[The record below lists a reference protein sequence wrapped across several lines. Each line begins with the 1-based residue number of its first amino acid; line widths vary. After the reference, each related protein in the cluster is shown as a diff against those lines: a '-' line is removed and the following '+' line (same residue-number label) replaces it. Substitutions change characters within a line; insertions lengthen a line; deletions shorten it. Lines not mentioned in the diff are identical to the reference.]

1 MPQYELAEQTH
12 ALVRESFA
20 EDTGRTDESMSAKKS
35 LNPLDRLFLAAETSE
50 SLMHVG
56 SLIPFSPPPGGGR
69 DVLRALR
76 DEFKQKRAAHAPW
89 TLKLRYP
96 SLLASPLQAW
106 VEDPE
111 FDIDYHVR
119 RSALPSPGDERE
131 LGILVSRLHSNKIDF
146 HRPPWEVHF
155 IEGLEGGRVALYFK
169 VHHALVDGY
178 TGMRLLVRSL
188 SRDAEDRDTP
198 MFYTLPPPARAARD
212 EEPAPTL
219 GQLFHVVRE
228 QLGATKDAGKALLN
242 VVRASRDHDR
252 SLVAP
257 LQAPRSVLNGK
268 ISRNRRIATQK
279 YATERLRRVAKV
291 HDGTLN
297 DAVLA
302 LCSAAIRRL
311 LAEQG
316 SLPTEPL
323 TAMLPVNVRPKDD
336 PGGGNEIGAILA
348 SLATDIADPVARLQA
363 IIASTKRAKSQL
375 QGMSKSAILQYSTFL
390 LTPALLSQVPG
401 AVGRVR
407 PAFNVVVS
415 NVPGPEV
422 PLYFRGWR
430 AEAVY
435 PLSIPF
441 HGHGLNITVN
451 SYAGTLNFGF
461 IGCRDALPHLQR
473 LAVYSGEALEELEA
487 TLPSG

>member
-1 MPQYELAEQTH
+1 MG
-12 ALVRESFA
+12 V
-20 EDTGRTDESMSAKKS
+20 KKS
-35 LNPLDRLFLAAETSE
+35 LNPLDRMFLAAETSE

-56 SLIPFSPPPGGGR
+56 GLTLFSPPPGGGR

-76 DEFKQKRAAHAPW
+76 DELKQRRAANPPW
-89 TLKLRYP
+89 NLKLRHP
-96 SLLASPLQAW
+96 DLLASPLQAW
-106 VEDPE
+106 VEDDE
-111 FDIDYHVR
+111 FDLDYHVR

-146 HRPPWEVHF
+146 HRPPWELYF

-178 TGMRLLVRSL
+178 TAMRLFTRSF
-188 SRDAEDRDTP
+188 SRDPADLDTP
-198 MFYTLPPPARAARD
+198 MFYTVPPPERPPRE
-212 EEPAPTL
+212 EEPAPAL
-219 GQLFHVVRE
+219 GELLHAVRE

-242 VVRASRDHDR
+242 VLRASRDHDR

-257 LQAPRSVLNGK
+257 HQAPRSVLNRK
-268 ISRNRRIATQK
+268 ISRNRRFATQ
-279 YATERLRRVAKV
+279 ACSADRLRRVAKA

-302 LCSAAIRRL
+302 LCAGALRRL
-311 LAEQG
+311 LADLG
-316 SLPTEPL
+316 SLPAEPL
-323 TAMLPVNVRPKDD
+323 VAMLPVNVRPKGD
-336 PGGGNEIGAILA
+336 PGGGNEVGAILA
-348 SLATDIADPVARLQA
+348 SLATDLADPVARLQA

-375 QGMSKSAILQYSTFL
+375 QGMSKSAILQYSTML
-390 LTPALLSQVPG
+390 LTPALLSQIPG
-401 AVGRVR
+401 AVGRVP
-407 PAFNVVVS
+407 PAFNLVVS
-415 NVPGPEV
+415 NVPGSEV

-430 AEAVY
+430 ADAVY

-441 HGHGLNITVN
+441 HGYGLNVTVN
-451 SYAGTLNFGF
+451 GYAGALNFGF

-487 TLPSG
+487 ALPAG

>member
-1 MPQYELAEQTH
+1 
-12 ALVRESFA
+12 
-20 EDTGRTDESMSAKKS
+20 MSAKKS

-56 SLIPFSPPPGGGR
+56 ALIPFSPPPGGGR

-76 DEFKQKRAAHAPW
+76 DELKQKREVNAPW
-89 TLKLRYP
+89 NLKLRHP
-96 SLLASPLQAW
+96 DLLASPLQAW
-106 VEDPE
+106 VEDAE

-146 HRPPWEVHF
+146 HRPPWELYF
-155 IEGLEGGRVALYFK
+155 IEGLEGGRVAIYFK
-169 VHHALVDGY
+169 VHHALIDGY
-178 TGMRLLVRSL
+178 TGMRLLMQSF
-188 SRDAEDRDTP
+188 SRDAADRDTP
-198 MFYTLPPPARAARD
+198 MFYTLPPPARAA
-212 EEPAPTL
+212 EPAPAL
-219 GQLFHVVRE
+219 GHLLHVIRE

-257 LQAPRSVLNGK
+257 LQAPRSVLNRK
-268 ISRNRRIATQK
+268 ISRNRRFATQQ
-279 YATERLRRVAKV
+279 YAAERLRRVAKA

-302 LCSAAIRRL
+302 LSAAALRRL

-316 SLPTEPL
+316 SLPAEPL
-323 TAMLPVNVRPKDD
+323 VAMLPVNVRPKDD
-336 PGGGNEIGAILA
+336 PGGGNEVGAILA
-348 SLATDIADPVARLQA
+348 SLATDVADPVARLQA
-363 IIASTKRAKSQL
+363 IITSTKRAKSQL
-375 QGMSKSAILQYSTFL
+375 QGMSKSAILQYSTLL
-390 LTPALLSQVPG
+390 LTPALLSQIPG

-415 NVPGPEV
+415 NVPGSDV

-430 AEAVY
+430 ADAVY

-451 SYAGTLNFGF
+451 GYAGTLNFGF

-487 TLPSG
+487 ALSR